1 MVVNGNELLFIIEL
15 RNDIF
20 KHWVGRIPVLITILL
35 DFSRYTLE
43 TQQLNY
49 INMYESKDYR
59 T

>member
-20 KHWVGRIPVLITILL
+20 KHWVGRIPVIKILL

-49 INMYESKDYR
+49 INMYES
-59 T
+59 

>member
-15 RNDIF
+15 RKDIIIF
-20 KHWVGRIPVLITILL
+20 KHWVGRIPVITILL

-49 INMYESKDYR
+49 INIYES
-59 T
+59 

>member
-1 MVVNGNELLFIIEL
+1 MVVNGNELVFIIEL

-49 INMYESKDYR
+49 INMYES
-59 T
+59 